1 MPFETLA
8 ERGFYGI
15 AAVACL
21 ELLVWRRRD
30 PVELEHSG
38 TERLRAARLLT
49 MRRIALLAAVLLSL
63 VYTASTLRT
72 ADGSPEVQNL
82 VFRTV
87 ITALAACTMPMAL
100 ELYFWIHRRPTGT
113 EEPMIGDRSRASA
126 RIAGRL
132 LVYLPVVCI
141 LYLVVFSYVGL
152 PIPSGVPEIQTRA
165 QFAKIVEAAL
175 EGVVKGVTVGAVAG
189 MLVGYLASPTHGIAL
204 GFIGAMAGGLALG
217 TTSRNA
223 PTLLLMIALFIALL
237 WPLLTGGMRKELSAG
252 HLAAATVVLVVLV
265 SIYAQI
271 EKGVKHQDFLQ
282 TEGLIRGV
290 ALGLILGLCRGA
302 AESVLLR
309 KRMKYRMGLLGA
321 MIVGTIVFFSTLSA
335 EQKAAAHSSSGP
347 IASQTATADSAA
359 RSSASHTA
367 TANRSARASQR
378 WLPLLAGL
386 VLGASYLVGVLRIY
400 YHAVHPLFVMPNP
413 TGAWYPRH
421 PVAWDDLCSVS
432 FPGLHRLLVA
442 YAELEPEAAST
453 EISRL
458 IAGYDS
464 QKAQALLARAVLLM
478 RQSGRV
484 QNLSELGP
492 IFAELA
498 RDDFEFLRKPPKLNA
513 LIGEIVSL
521 HNRLRTIDRPTFREP
536 TARELCTMIDRFR
549 YQVDNF
555 QEPWATEFRL
565 AAECWLRIA
574 RKLLGEAAAVV
585 EKEPTPQVFA
595 RATPSIARPRHSS
608 TAQGSSAIS
617 SAW

>member
-1 MPFETLA
+1 MNLLSGQADASDRRSWLSWLLLLYRRPGSFCDAWDNLAASQQWRLGIQLAFLTIPCFFLISVAFNQVVQFLIPRLHALFNESDAFRTLA

-38 TERLRAARLLT
+38 TERLRTARLLT

-223 PTLLLMIALFIALL
+223 PTLLLMIA
-237 WPLLTGGMRKELSAG
+237 PSSRYSG
-252 HLAAATVVLVVLV
+252 H
-265 SIYAQI
+265 
-271 EKGVKHQDFLQ
+271 
-282 TEGLIRGV
+282 
-290 ALGLILGLCRGA
+290 C
-302 AESVLLR
+302 
-309 KRMKYRMGLLGA
+309 
-321 MIVGTIVFFSTLSA
+321 
-335 EQKAAAHSSSGP
+335 
-347 IASQTATADSAA
+347 
-359 RSSASHTA
+359 
-367 TANRSARASQR
+367 
-378 WLPLLAGL
+378 
-386 VLGASYLVGVLRIY
+386 
-400 YHAVHPLFVMPNP
+400 
-413 TGAWYPRH
+413 
-421 PVAWDDLCSVS
+421 
-432 FPGLHRLLVA
+432 
-442 YAELEPEAAST
+442 
-453 EISRL
+453 
-458 IAGYDS
+458 
-464 QKAQALLARAVLLM
+464 
-478 RQSGRV
+478 
-484 QNLSELGP
+484 
-492 IFAELA
+492 
-498 RDDFEFLRKPPKLNA
+498 
-513 LIGEIVSL
+513 
-521 HNRLRTIDRPTFREP
+521 
-536 TARELCTMIDRFR
+536 
-549 YQVDNF
+549 
-555 QEPWATEFRL
+555 
-565 AAECWLRIA
+565 
-574 RKLLGEAAAVV
+574 
-585 EKEPTPQVFA
+585 
-595 RATPSIARPRHSS
+595 
-608 TAQGSSAIS
+608 
-617 SAW
+617 